1 MDSIRDLIEV
11 TKTETPRLVVS
22 GVTDEEYEALS
33 AYFDRQ
39 RVTLERD
46 ETRTLDPDEAGLV
59 LMRDGER
66 IAVSTVDDMRGHAL
80 LLDEG
85 LTVGEDTTAGDER
98 PAVVAAVD
106 NSTFKI
112 DGKSRSLL
120 LLISQHIESL
130 AARAGDGVLLSG
142 FQRLSRLDDDPHV
155 SDVYRRLG
163 DRGIEVHVYGRP
175 DADPTLP
182 PAVTLH
188 GIDDP
193 EVASTW
199 LALHR
204 GGTSGYDAA
213 LVCLEAE
220 PGRYEGFWTFDP
232 EVVATVADYVRTT
245 WG

>member
-1 MDSIRDLIEV
+1 MDSVRALIEA
-11 TKTETPRLVVS
+11 TRTETPRLVVS
-22 GVTDEEYEALS
+22 GVSDEEYEALA

-66 IAVSTVDDMRGHAL
+66 VAVSTVDDMRGHAL

-106 NSTFKI
+106 NSTFKV

-130 AARAGDGVLLSG
+130 ADRAGDGVLLSG
-142 FQRLSRLDDDPHV
+142 FQRLSRLDSDAHV
-155 SDVYRRLG
+155 TGVYRRLG
-163 DRGIEVHVYGRP
+163 ERGIDIHVYGRP

-182 PAVTLH
+182 PSVTLH
-188 GIDDP
+188 GVDDE

-199 LALHR
+199 LTLHR
-204 GGTSGYDAA
+204 GHSPGYDAA
-213 LVCLEAE
+213 LVCLETD